1 MVFLHCR
8 TNRTTVFFFFRSFLL
23 RHPVAYINVLLFN
36 WLTDVLAN
44 FAKTNRWLPFG
55 GHTFDLKLFVRW
67 YCSSSSIVSD
77 SFFFL
82 DLIYRLLLV
91 DSCISFLTYFIP
103 VDMTFPSSHLP
114 PQCLTLSFSARNS
127 IRNYRRKSS
136 FALVNSF
143 VLFWPLYNSKYA
155 NRAHNQ
161 IQESGAHRMRSVST
175 SEPLTPILVM
185 WKEDVHL

>member
-1 MVFLHCR
+1 M
-8 TNRTTVFFFFRSFLL
+8 SFSLIGSPMSL
-23 RHPVAYINVLLFN
+23 PISPRP
-36 WLTDVLAN
+36 TDGSPSAGIPLISS
-44 FAKTNRWLPFG
+44 
-55 GHTFDLKLFVRW
+55 
-67 YCSSSSIVSD
+67 CSSADIVQARQLSVTV
-77 SFFFL
+77 FFFL